1 MTPTELNLKAKA
13 LLETHFDD
21 IVLSGEISKITLHGS
36 GHWYFA
42 LRFNS
47 VGVIIFLL

>member
-21 IVLSGEISKITLHGS
+21 IVLSGK
-36 GHWYFA
+36 FQK
-42 LRFNS
+42 
-47 VGVIIFLL
+47 LLCMVQGIGILI

>member
-21 IVLSGEISKITLHGS
+21 
-36 GHWYFA
+36 
-42 LRFNS
+42 
-47 VGVIIFLL
+47 